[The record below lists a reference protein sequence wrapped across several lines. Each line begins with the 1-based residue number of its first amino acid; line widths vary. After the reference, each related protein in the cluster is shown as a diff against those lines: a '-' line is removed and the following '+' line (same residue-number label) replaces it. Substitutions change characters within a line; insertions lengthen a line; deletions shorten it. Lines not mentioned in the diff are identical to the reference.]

1 MSTIGVVVISIIVG
15 LMLAFLLAIGGVIV
29 WLLLRLLKLVS
40 SLPLLINELEVKLA
54 KQTEMLDGKIGTING
69 AQLQRAAAEC
79 ILAVKRIDQSTL
91 AFAEL
96 VKDLLGGERIEV
108 ERAQQAG
115 LGAEDFAPAT
125 GERYATQNK
134 VAATDAQIENEE
146 AADLSE
152 GQW

>member
-108 ERAQQAG
+108 ERAQQVG
-115 LGAEDFAPAT
+115 LGAEDYAPAT
-125 GERYATQNK
+125 GERYVTQNK
-134 VAATDAQIENEE
+134 VSAADAQIENEE